1 MAWTAGAII
10 NQSARGLVPPGSPA
24 RAHERASCSRFSWS
38 GETEERITRP
48 PNVASPAN
56 TLSEEYG
63 GPVRTSGKGSV
74 SEEIAAMDLSG
85 QEPSSTR
92 RRRLLWKVALI
103 VGAGV
108 SALAIH
114 WPEERSRN
122 AHDDERLWFSTGQR
136 DAHAAAQR

>member
-1 MAWTAGAII
+1 MG
-10 NQSARGLVPPGSPA
+10 
-24 RAHERASCSRFSWS
+24 
-38 GETEERITRP
+38 
-48 PNVASPAN
+48 
-56 TLSEEYG
+56 
-63 GPVRTSGKGSV
+63 
-74 SEEIAAMDLSG
+74 LSG

-103 VGAGV
+103 VRAGV